1 MYGHPVG
8 LHLTKFQCCDEESRH
23 TNLDDLND
31 REEFRDWCQHL
42 ATVNNNSKAFFLVVF
57 HVVLSDFRHSFA
69 NKKPTNVVR
78 LYFGVFRR
86 RLLPSNG

>member
-42 ATVNNNSKAFFLVVF
+42 ATVNN

>member
-1 MYGHPVG
+1 MIGANI
-8 LHLTKFQCCDEESRH
+8 LLLLTTTAKR
-23 TNLDDLND
+23 
-31 REEFRDWCQHL
+31 
-42 ATVNNNSKAFFLVVF
+42 FFPVVF